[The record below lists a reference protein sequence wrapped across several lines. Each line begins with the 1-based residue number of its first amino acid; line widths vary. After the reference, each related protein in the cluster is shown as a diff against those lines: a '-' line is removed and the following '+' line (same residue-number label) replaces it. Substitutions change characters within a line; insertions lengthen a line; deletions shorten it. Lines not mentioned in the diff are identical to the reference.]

1 MRLSRRFDPR
11 KRKLDTHELELE
23 RKRKIERELQ
33 RRSELEHD
41 FNREPKRS
49 NLHELGHYG
58 EPNLELPVE
67 KLSLSSLLQQKALTI
82 SSKTRIDDLEE
93 IDSNSDKNSRCVP
106 VATAGTI
113 SPAPD
118 GRRAK
123 KERFKGKSQ
132 IIKFRCTTYEKKLL
146 QAKAKRC
153 GISLSDMLRK
163 TAMEQSL
170 TERFSG
176 EEIELYK
183 MLVKYHNNFKSI
195 GNMFKKKSPNL
206 TQLVYETAKEIKM
219 HLKKFKT

>member
-1 MRLSRRFDPR
+1 MKLSRGFDPR

-23 RKRKIERELQ
+23 RKRKIERELH
-33 RRSELEHD
+33 RRLQLEHD
-41 FNREPKRS
+41 FKREPKRS
-49 NLHELGHYG
+49 NLHEFSQHG
-58 EPNLELPVE
+58 EPNSKLPVE
-67 KLSLSSLLQQKALTI
+67 KLSLSSLLHQKTLKT
-82 SSKTRIDDLEE
+82 SSKTRIDDLKET
-93 IDSNSDKNSRCVP
+93 DSNSDKNSRCVP

-118 GRRAK
+118 GRRIK

-132 IIKFRCTTYEKKLL
+132 IVKFRCTTYEKKLL

-170 TERFSG
+170 TERFSD

-195 GNMFKKKSPNL
+195 GNMFKKKSPAL

-219 HLKKFKT
+219 HLKRFKK